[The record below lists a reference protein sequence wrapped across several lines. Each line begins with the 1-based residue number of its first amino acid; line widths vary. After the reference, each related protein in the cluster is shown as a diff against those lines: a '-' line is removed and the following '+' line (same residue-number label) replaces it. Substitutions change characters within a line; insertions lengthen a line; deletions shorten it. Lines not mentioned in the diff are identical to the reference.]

1 MGQYCLLVNEDRQE
15 YISPHQVGCGAKLWE
30 ICANDL
36 PRVLPYLL
44 YQSSRHGGGDPF
56 NQSTDHLG
64 RWAGDRIVVVGD
76 YDQSELYQ
84 TAEAAYSEI
93 SDKIRPE
100 INEFLPSHQH
110 LDESIYSR
118 YGIDDLFS
126 K

>member
-1 MGQYCLLVNEDRQE
+1 
-15 YISPHQVGCGAKLWE
+15 
-30 ICANDL
+30 
-36 PRVLPYLL
+36 VLPYLL